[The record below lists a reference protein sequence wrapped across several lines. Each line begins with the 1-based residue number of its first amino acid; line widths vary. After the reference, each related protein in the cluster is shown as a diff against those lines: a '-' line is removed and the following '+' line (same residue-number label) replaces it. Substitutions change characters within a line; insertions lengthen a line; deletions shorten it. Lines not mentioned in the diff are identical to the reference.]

1 VRAIAL
7 TLFDAFLLCVFLCA
21 AASAKKP
28 KPAVV
33 ILCAKG
39 GVLNHG
45 SLLANA
51 ADCVGHDKYGS
62 MFSARAIAVF
72 AESAP

>member
-1 VRAIAL
+1 VKSLAVAIAV
-7 TLFDAFLLCVFLCA
+7 TLLFVA
-21 AASAKKP
+21 ALGASAKKP

-45 SLLANA
+45 ALLANA

-62 MFSARAIAVF
+62 TFSARAIAVF